1 MDGAKV
7 VCIAHTWL
15 GTPYVHQAS
24 LKGVGS
30 DCLGLVR
37 GVWREVEGSEPQ
49 PVPSYSSTWSELD
62 GAETLLRAAK
72 RHFVEVEPSAAGAGD
87 VLIFRLRSRSAAK
100 HAGIVSD
107 AGRFIH
113 AYQGSGVVE
122 SPLDRFWSKRIAG
135 VFRFPAVSKMETR

>member
-87 VLIFRLRSRSAAK
+87 VLIFRLRSRSACK
-100 HAGIVSD
+100 TCRHCQRRWPVHS
-107 AGRFIH
+107 RL
-113 AYQGSGVVE
+113 SGKWRGGE
-122 SPLDRFWSKRIAG
+122 P
-135 VFRFPAVSKMETR
+135 T

>member
-1 MDGAKV
+1 M
-7 VCIAHTWL
+7 HPRTTWL

-72 RHFVEVEPSAAGAGD
+72 RHFVEVEPSAAGA
-87 VLIFRLRSRSAAK
+87 R
-100 HAGIVSD
+100 
-107 AGRFIH
+107 
-113 AYQGSGVVE
+113 
-122 SPLDRFWSKRIAG
+122 
-135 VFRFPAVSKMETR
+135 